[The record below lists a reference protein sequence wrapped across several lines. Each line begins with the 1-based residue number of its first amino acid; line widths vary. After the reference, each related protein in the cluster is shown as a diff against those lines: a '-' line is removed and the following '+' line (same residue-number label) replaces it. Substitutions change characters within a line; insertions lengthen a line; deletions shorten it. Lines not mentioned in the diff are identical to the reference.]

1 MLSNFEVVL
10 KLLVLYFLDNA
21 KKIVAINWVRLF
33 LLLPSSYFSESV
45 FLLLICFLVVVFYH
59 SDGGS

>member
-21 KKIVAINWVRLF
+21 KQIVAINWVRLF
-33 LLLPSSYFSESV
+33 LLLLSSYFSESV

-59 SDGGS
+59 SDSGA

>member
-33 LLLPSSYFSESV
+33 LLLLSSYFSESV
-45 FLLLICFLVVVFYH
+45 FLLLIFFLVVMFYH
-59 SDGGS
+59 SESGA